1 MGDECV
7 HACRCV
13 TCRHRLVE
21 TKKENNLL
29 MKGLTHWRVDVLRA
43 DADQRKEEEKKKEK
57 ELIWVLRMDP
67 CLGAGGVDVSMLGH
81 ALRVRVWTWI
91 GVKKK
96 IKRKKKTYL

>member
-29 MKGLTHWRVDVLRA
+29 MKGLTHWRVDALRA
-43 DADQRKEEEKKKEK
+43 DADQRKEEEKKKPYLGGGGEP
-57 ELIWVLRMDP
+57 LLACRGVDTSVLGRALRMR
-67 CLGAGGVDVSMLGH
+67 VDVDRCKEKSQ
-81 ALRVRVWTWI
+81 
-91 GVKKK
+91 KK
-96 IKRKKKTYL
+96 R